1 MSEHKLHI
9 EKGGYISKDLMLAY
23 LNGNLSDAEIL
34 HVEQLIAG
42 DAFLADAIEGLRGV
56 DTIQIEQTLNTI
68 YKNVDHA
75 TGERKPFTISTAIR
89 KYAAAAMI
97 LVFFGVT
104 FLIMNRLNK
113 STQDADIALEPDI
126 ENKINSTEVND
137 GMGAGDTQIIENTT
151 PVTSNNNIDET
162 KTVQA
167 QQIPVKSI
175 SADNEGYKD
184 IALNKV
190 TTTETEEVVQ
200 APVATSQQED
210 VFSDKAEL
218 DDAKDEALTTLS
230 GASTGVLYSYT
241 TGPVVISEV
250 LTDTEAVKFES
261 KQDKK
266 SSGKVTP
273 STTADYDVAMTDSVS
288 VIVDKKPEY
297 PGGLDALNKYLANK
311 IDLSKVETFNGTL
324 YVSFSL
330 DASGNVYGAVITT
343 SINATVDAAVL
354 KAIQGMPKWK
364 PARKNN
370 KTVGV
375 QLNMPI
381 YFTKTP

>member
-23 LNGNLSDAEIL
+23 LNGNLSDAEKL

-42 DAFLADAIEGLRGV
+42 DAFLADAIEGLRGA

-75 TGERKPFTISTAIR
+75 TGENKPFTISTVIR

-151 PVTSNNNIDET
+151 PATSKNNADEIT
-162 KTVQA
+162 KVQA

-175 SADNEGYKD
+175 TIENEGYD
-184 IALNKV
+184 EIALNKV
-190 TTTETEEVVQ
+190 SVNEEVVQ
-200 APVATSQQED
+200 APTATSQQED
-210 VFSDKAEL
+210 LFTDKAEL
-218 DDAKDEALTTLS
+218 DDAKDEVVTTLS
-230 GASTGVLYSYT
+230 GASNGVSYSYT
-241 TGPVVISEV
+241 TGPVVIGEV

-273 STTADYDVAMTDSVS
+273 ATTADYDVAITDSVS

-297 PGGLDALNKYLANK
+297 PGGIDALNKYLAAK
-311 IDLSKVETFNGTL
+311 IDLSKIETFNGTL

>member
-23 LNGNLSDAEIL
+23 LNGNLSDAEKL

-42 DAFLADAIEGLRGV
+42 DAFLADAIEGLRGA

-75 TGERKPFTISTAIR
+75 TGESKPFTISTAIR

-113 STQDADIALEPDI
+113 STQYADTALEPDI

-200 APVATSQQED
+200 APVATSQQEE

-273 STTADYDVAMTDSVS
+273 STTADYDVAMTDSIS

>member
-23 LNGNLSDAEIL
+23 LNGNLSDAEKL

-42 DAFLADAIEGLRGV
+42 DAFLADAIEGLRGA

-68 YKNVDHA
+68 YKNVDTA
-75 TGERKPFTISTAIR
+75 TGERKPFTISAAIR

-151 PVTSNNNIDET
+151 PATSKNNADEIT
-162 KTVQA
+162 KVQA
-167 QQIPVKSI
+167 QQIQVKSI
-175 SADNEGYKD
+175 TIENEGYD
-184 IALNKV
+184 EIALNKV
-190 TTTETEEVVQ
+190 SVNEEVVQ
-200 APVATSQQED
+200 APTATSQQED
-210 VFSDKAEL
+210 LFSEKAEL
-218 DDAKDEALTTLS
+218 DDAKDEVVTTLS
-230 GASTGVLYSYT
+230 GASDGVSYSYT
-241 TGPVVISEV
+241 TGPVVIGEV

-273 STTADYDVAMTDSVS
+273 ATTADYDVAITDSVS

>member
-23 LNGNLSDAEIL
+23 LNGNLSDAEKL

-42 DAFLADAIEGLRGV
+42 DAFLADAIEGLRGA

-75 TGERKPFTISTAIR
+75 TGENKPFTISTVIR

-151 PVTSNNNIDET
+151 PATSKNNADEIT
-162 KTVQA
+162 KVQA
-167 QQIPVKSI
+167 QQIQVKSI
-175 SADNEGYKD
+175 TIENEGYD
-184 IALNKV
+184 ELALNKV
-190 TTTETEEVVQ
+190 SVNEEVVQ
-200 APVATSQQED
+200 APTAISQQED
-210 VFSDKAEL
+210 LFSDKAEL
-218 DDAKDEALTTLS
+218 DDAKDEVVTTLS
-230 GASTGVLYSYT
+230 GASDGVSYSYT
-241 TGPVVISEV
+241 TGPVVIGEV

-273 STTADYDVAMTDSVS
+273 ATTADYDVAITDSVS

-297 PGGLDALNKYLANK
+297 PGGIDALNKYLAAK
-311 IDLSKVETFNGTL
+311 IDLSKIETFNGTL

>member
-23 LNGNLSDAEIL
+23 LNGNLSDAEKL

-42 DAFLADAIEGLRGV
+42 DAFLADAIEGLRGA

-75 TGERKPFTISTAIR
+75 TGENKPFTISTVIR

-151 PVTSNNNIDET
+151 PATSKNNADEIT
-162 KTVQA
+162 KVQA
-167 QQIPVKSI
+167 QQIQVKSI
-175 SADNEGYKD
+175 TIENEGYD
-184 IALNKV
+184 EIALNKV
-190 TTTETEEVVQ
+190 SVNEEVVQ
-200 APVATSQQED
+200 APTATSQQED
-210 VFSDKAEL
+210 LFSDKAEL
-218 DDAKDEALTTLS
+218 DDAKDEVVTTLS
-230 GASTGVLYSYT
+230 GASDGVSYSYT
-241 TGPVVISEV
+241 TGPVVIGEV

-273 STTADYDVAMTDSVS
+273 ATTADYDVAITDSVS

-297 PGGLDALNKYLANK
+297 PGGLDALNKYLAAK
-311 IDLSKVETFNGTL
+311 IDLSKIETFNGTL

>member
-23 LNGNLSDAEIL
+23 LNGNLSDAEKL

-42 DAFLADAIEGLRGV
+42 DAFLADAIEGLRGA

-75 TGERKPFTISTAIR
+75 TGENKPFTISTVIR

-151 PVTSNNNIDET
+151 PATSKNNADEIT
-162 KTVQA
+162 KVQA

-175 SADNEGYKD
+175 TIENEGYD
-184 IALNKV
+184 ELALNKV
-190 TTTETEEVVQ
+190 SVNEEVVQ
-200 APVATSQQED
+200 APTATSQQED

-218 DDAKDEALTTLS
+218 DDAKDEVVTTLS
-230 GASTGVLYSYT
+230 GASDGVSYSYT
-241 TGPVVISEV
+241 TGPVVIGEV

-273 STTADYDVAMTDSVS
+273 ATTADYDVAITDSVS

-297 PGGLDALNKYLANK
+297 PGGIDALNKYLAAK
-311 IDLSKVETFNGTL
+311 IDLSKIETFNGTL

>member
-23 LNGNLSDAEIL
+23 LNGNLSDAEKL

-42 DAFLADAIEGLRGV
+42 DAFLADAIEGLRGA

-68 YKNVDHA
+68 YKNVDTA
-75 TGERKPFTISTAIR
+75 TGERKPFTISTVIR

-151 PVTSNNNIDET
+151 PATSKNNADEIT
-162 KTVQA
+162 KVQA
-167 QQIPVKSI
+167 QQIQVKSI
-175 SADNEGYKD
+175 TIENEGYD
-184 IALNKV
+184 EIALNKV
-190 TTTETEEVVQ
+190 SVNEEVVQ
-200 APVATSQQED
+200 APTATSQQED
-210 VFSDKAEL
+210 LFSEKAEL
-218 DDAKDEALTTLS
+218 DDAKDEVVTTLS
-230 GASTGVLYSYT
+230 GASDGVSYSYT
-241 TGPVVISEV
+241 TGPVVIGEV

-273 STTADYDVAMTDSVS
+273 ATTADYDVAITDSVS

-297 PGGLDALNKYLANK
+297 PGGLDALNKYLAAK
-311 IDLSKVETFNGTL
+311 IDLSKIETFNGTL

>member
-23 LNGNLSDAEIL
+23 LNGNLSDAEKL

-42 DAFLADAIEGLRGV
+42 DAFLADAIEGLRGA

-75 TGERKPFTISTAIR
+75 TGENKPFTISTVIR

-151 PVTSNNNIDET
+151 PATSKNNADEIT
-162 KTVQA
+162 KVQA
-167 QQIPVKSI
+167 QQIQVKSI
-175 SADNEGYKD
+175 TIENEGYD
-184 IALNKV
+184 EIALNKV
-190 TTTETEEVVQ
+190 SVNEEVVQ
-200 APVATSQQED
+200 APTAISQQED
-210 VFSDKAEL
+210 LFSDKAEL
-218 DDAKDEALTTLS
+218 DDAKDEVVTTLS
-230 GASTGVLYSYT
+230 GASDGVSYSYT
-241 TGPVVISEV
+241 TGPVVIGEV

-273 STTADYDVAMTDSVS
+273 ATTADYDVAITDSVS

-297 PGGLDALNKYLANK
+297 PGGIDALNKYLAAK
-311 IDLSKVETFNGTL
+311 IDLSKIETFNGTL

>member
-23 LNGNLSDAEIL
+23 LNGNLSDAEKL

-42 DAFLADAIEGLRGV
+42 DAFLADAIEGLRGA

-75 TGERKPFTISTAIR
+75 TGENKPFTISTVIR

-151 PVTSNNNIDET
+151 PATSKNNADEIT
-162 KTVQA
+162 KVQA

-175 SADNEGYKD
+175 TIENEGYD
-184 IALNKV
+184 EIALNKV
-190 TTTETEEVVQ
+190 SVNEEVVQ
-200 APVATSQQED
+200 APTATSQQED
-210 VFSDKAEL
+210 LFSDKAEL
-218 DDAKDEALTTLS
+218 DDAKDEVVTTLS
-230 GASTGVLYSYT
+230 GASDGVSYSYT
-241 TGPVVISEV
+241 TGPVVIGEV

-273 STTADYDVAMTDSVS
+273 ATTADYDVAITDSVS

-297 PGGLDALNKYLANK
+297 PGGLDALNKYLAAK
-311 IDLSKVETFNGTL
+311 IDLSKIETFNGTL

>member
-175 SADNEGYKD
+175 SDDNEGYKD

>member
-23 LNGNLSDAEIL
+23 LNGNLSDAEKL

-42 DAFLADAIEGLRGV
+42 DAFLADAIEGLRGA

-75 TGERKPFTISTAIR
+75 TGENKPFTISTVIR

-151 PVTSNNNIDET
+151 PATSKNNADEIT
-162 KTVQA
+162 KVQA

-175 SADNEGYKD
+175 TIENEGYD
-184 IALNKV
+184 EIALNKV
-190 TTTETEEVVQ
+190 SVNEEVVQ
-200 APVATSQQED
+200 APTATSQQED
-210 VFSDKAEL
+210 LFSDKAEL
-218 DDAKDEALTTLS
+218 DDAKDEVVTTLS
-230 GASTGVLYSYT
+230 GASDGVSYSYT
-241 TGPVVISEV
+241 TGPVVIGEV

-273 STTADYDVAMTDSVS
+273 ATTADYDVAITDSVS

-297 PGGLDALNKYLANK
+297 PGGIDALNKYLAAK
-311 IDLSKVETFNGTL
+311 IDLSKIETFNGTL

>member
-23 LNGNLSDAEIL
+23 LNGNLSDAEKL

-42 DAFLADAIEGLRGV
+42 DAFLADAIEGLRGA

-68 YKNVDHA
+68 YKNVDTA
-75 TGERKPFTISTAIR
+75 TGERKPFTISTVIR

-151 PVTSNNNIDET
+151 PATSKNNADEIT
-162 KTVQA
+162 KVQA

-175 SADNEGYKD
+175 TIENEGYD
-184 IALNKV
+184 EIALNKV
-190 TTTETEEVVQ
+190 SVNEEVVQ
-200 APVATSQQED
+200 APTATSQQED

-218 DDAKDEALTTLS
+218 DDAKDEVVTTLS
-230 GASTGVLYSYT
+230 GASDGVSYSYT
-241 TGPVVISEV
+241 TGPVVIGEV

-273 STTADYDVAMTDSVS
+273 ATTADYDVAITDSVS

-297 PGGLDALNKYLANK
+297 PGGLDALNKYLAAK
-311 IDLSKVETFNGTL
+311 IDLSKIETFNGTL

>member
-23 LNGNLSDAEIL
+23 LNGNLSDAEKL

-42 DAFLADAIEGLRGV
+42 DAFLADAIEGLRGA

-68 YKNVDHA
+68 YKNVDTA
-75 TGERKPFTISTAIR
+75 TGERKPFTISTVIR

-151 PVTSNNNIDET
+151 PATSKNNADEIT
-162 KTVQA
+162 KVQA

-175 SADNEGYKD
+175 TIENEGYD
-184 IALNKV
+184 EIALNKV
-190 TTTETEEVVQ
+190 SVNEEVVQ
-200 APVATSQQED
+200 APTATSQQED
-210 VFSDKAEL
+210 LFSDKAEL
-218 DDAKDEALTTLS
+218 DDAKDEVVTTLS
-230 GASTGVLYSYT
+230 GASDGVSYSYT
-241 TGPVVISEV
+241 TGPVVIGEV

-273 STTADYDVAMTDSVS
+273 ATTADYDVAITDSVS

-297 PGGLDALNKYLANK
+297 PGGIDALNKYLAAK
-311 IDLSKVETFNGTL
+311 IDLSKIETFNGTL

>member
-23 LNGNLSDAEIL
+23 LNGNLSDAEKL

-42 DAFLADAIEGLRGV
+42 DAFLADAIEGLRGA

-68 YKNVDHA
+68 YKNVDKA
-75 TGERKPFTISTAIR
+75 TGESKPFTISTAIR

-113 STQDADIALEPDI
+113 STQYADTALEPDI

-273 STTADYDVAMTDSVS
+273 STTADYDVAMTDSIS

>member
-23 LNGNLSDAEIL
+23 LNGNLSDAEKL

-42 DAFLADAIEGLRGV
+42 DAFLADAIEGLRGA

-68 YKNVDHA
+68 YKNVDTA
-75 TGERKPFTISTAIR
+75 TGERKPFTISTVIR

-151 PVTSNNNIDET
+151 PATSKNNADEIT
-162 KTVQA
+162 KVQA
-167 QQIPVKSI
+167 QQIQVKSI
-175 SADNEGYKD
+175 TIENEGYD
-184 IALNKV
+184 EIALNKV
-190 TTTETEEVVQ
+190 SVNEEVVQ
-200 APVATSQQED
+200 APTATSQQED
-210 VFSDKAEL
+210 LFSEKAEL
-218 DDAKDEALTTLS
+218 DDAKDEVVTTLS
-230 GASTGVLYSYT
+230 GASDGVSYSYT
-241 TGPVVISEV
+241 TGPVVIGEV

-273 STTADYDVAMTDSVS
+273 ATTADYDVAITDSVS

>member
-23 LNGNLSDAEIL
+23 LNGNLSDAEKL

-42 DAFLADAIEGLRGV
+42 DAFLADAIEGLRGA

-75 TGERKPFTISTAIR
+75 TGENKPFTISTVIR

-151 PVTSNNNIDET
+151 PATSKNNADEIT
-162 KTVQA
+162 KVQA

-175 SADNEGYKD
+175 TIENEGYD
-184 IALNKV
+184 ELALNKV
-190 TTTETEEVVQ
+190 SVNEEVVQ
-200 APVATSQQED
+200 APTAISQQED
-210 VFSDKAEL
+210 LFSDKAEL
-218 DDAKDEALTTLS
+218 DDAKDEVVTTLS
-230 GASTGVLYSYT
+230 GASDGVSYSYT
-241 TGPVVISEV
+241 TGPVVIGEV

-273 STTADYDVAMTDSVS
+273 ATTADYDVAITDSVS

-297 PGGLDALNKYLANK
+297 PGGIDALNKYLAAK
-311 IDLSKVETFNGTL
+311 IDLSKIETFNGTL

>member
-23 LNGNLSDAEIL
+23 LNGNLSDAEKL

-42 DAFLADAIEGLRGV
+42 DAFLADAIEGLRGA

-68 YKNVDHA
+68 YKNVDTA
-75 TGERKPFTISTAIR
+75 TGERKPFTISTVIR

-151 PVTSNNNIDET
+151 PATSKNNADEIT
-162 KTVQA
+162 KVQA

-175 SADNEGYKD
+175 TIENEGYD
-184 IALNKV
+184 EIALNKV
-190 TTTETEEVVQ
+190 SVNEEVVQ
-200 APVATSQQED
+200 APTATSQQED
-210 VFSDKAEL
+210 LFSDKAEL
-218 DDAKDEALTTLS
+218 DDAKDEVVTTLS
-230 GASTGVLYSYT
+230 GASDGVSYSYT
-241 TGPVVISEV
+241 TGPVVIGEV

-273 STTADYDVAMTDSVS
+273 ATTADYDVAITDSVS

-297 PGGLDALNKYLANK
+297 PGGLDALNKYLAAK
-311 IDLSKVETFNGTL
+311 IDLSKIETFNGTL

>member
-1 MSEHKLHI
+1 
-9 EKGGYISKDLMLAY
+9 
-23 LNGNLSDAEIL
+23 
-34 HVEQLIAG
+34 
-42 DAFLADAIEGLRGV
+42 
-56 DTIQIEQTLNTI
+56 
-68 YKNVDHA
+68 
-75 TGERKPFTISTAIR
+75 
-89 KYAAAAMI
+89 
-97 LVFFGVT
+97 
-104 FLIMNRLNK
+104 
-113 STQDADIALEPDI
+113 
-126 ENKINSTEVND
+126 
-137 GMGAGDTQIIENTT
+137 
-151 PVTSNNNIDET
+151 
-162 KTVQA
+162 
-167 QQIPVKSI
+167 
-175 SADNEGYKD
+175 
-184 IALNKV
+184 
-190 TTTETEEVVQ
+190 VV
-200 APVATSQQED
+200 
-210 VFSDKAEL
+210 
-218 DDAKDEALTTLS
+218 TTLS
-230 GASTGVLYSYT
+230 GASDGVSYSYT
-241 TGPVVISEV
+241 TGPVVIGEV

-273 STTADYDVAMTDSVS
+273 ATTADYDVAITDSVS

>member
-23 LNGNLSDAEIL
+23 LNGNLSDAEKL

-42 DAFLADAIEGLRGV
+42 DAFLADAIEGLRGA

-75 TGERKPFTISTAIR
+75 TGENKPFTISTVIR

-151 PVTSNNNIDET
+151 PATSKNNADEIT
-162 KTVQA
+162 KVQA

-175 SADNEGYKD
+175 TIENEGYD
-184 IALNKV
+184 EIALNKV
-190 TTTETEEVVQ
+190 SVNEEVVQ
-200 APVATSQQED
+200 APTATSQQED
-210 VFSDKAEL
+210 LFSDKAEL
-218 DDAKDEALTTLS
+218 DDAKDEVVTTLS
-230 GASTGVLYSYT
+230 GASDGVSYSYT
-241 TGPVVISEV
+241 TGPVVIGEV

-273 STTADYDVAMTDSVS
+273 ATTADYDVAITDSVS

-297 PGGLDALNKYLANK
+297 PGKLNTLNKYLAAK
-311 IDLSKVETFNGTL
+311 IDLSKIETFNGTL

>member
-23 LNGNLSDAEIL
+23 LNGNLSDAEKL

-42 DAFLADAIEGLRGV
+42 DAFLADAIEGLRGA

-68 YKNVDHA
+68 YKNVDTA
-75 TGERKPFTISTAIR
+75 TGERKPFTISAAIR

-151 PVTSNNNIDET
+151 PATSKNNADEIT
-162 KTVQA
+162 KVQA
-167 QQIPVKSI
+167 QQIQVKSI
-175 SADNEGYKD
+175 TIENEGYD
-184 IALNKV
+184 EIALNKV
-190 TTTETEEVVQ
+190 SVNEEVVQ
-200 APVATSQQED
+200 APTATSQQED
-210 VFSDKAEL
+210 LFSEKAEL
-218 DDAKDEALTTLS
+218 DDAKDEVVTTLS
-230 GASTGVLYSYT
+230 GASDGVSYSYT
-241 TGPVVISEV
+241 TGPVVIGEV

-273 STTADYDVAMTDSVS
+273 ATTADYDVAITDSVS

-297 PGGLDALNKYLANK
+297 PGGLDALNKYLAAK
-311 IDLSKVETFNGTL
+311 IDLSKIETFNGTL

>member
-23 LNGNLSDAEIL
+23 LNGNLSDAEKL
-34 HVEQLIAG
+34 HVEQLIAN
-42 DAFLADAIEGLRGV
+42 DAFLADAIEGLRGADAV
-56 DTIQIEQTLNTI
+56 QIEQTLNTI
-68 YKNVDHA
+68 YKNVDIA
-75 TGERKPFTISTAIR
+75 TGERKPFTITAALR

-113 STQDADIALEPDI
+113 STQYADTALEPDI
-126 ENKINSTEVND
+126 ENKINKTEVND
-137 GMGAGDTQIIENTT
+137 GMGAGDTQIIENTI
-151 PVTSNNNIDET
+151 PVTSNNNADGIT
-162 KTVQA
+162 KVQA

-175 SADNEGYKD
+175 AVEKEKYDEL
-184 IALNKV
+184 ALNKISV
-190 TTTETEEVVQ
+190 TEEVVQ

-218 DDAKDEALTTLS
+218 DDAKDEVVTTLS
-230 GASTGVLYSYT
+230 GASDGVSYSYT
-241 TGPVVISEV
+241 TGPVVVGEV
-250 LTDTEAVKFES
+250 LTDVETVTYETKR
-261 KQDKK
+261 DKK

-273 STTADYDVAMTDSVS
+273 STTADYDVAVTDSVS

-297 PGGLDALNKYLANK
+297 PGGLEALNKYLADK
-311 IDLSKVETFNGTL
+311 IDVSKIETFNGTL

-330 DASGNVYGAVITT
+330 DASGNVYSPVIT
-343 SINATVDAAVL
+343 SGINATVDAAVL

-381 YFTKTP
+381 FFTKTP

>member
-23 LNGNLSDAEIL
+23 LNGNLSDAEKL

-42 DAFLADAIEGLRGV
+42 DAFLADAIEGLRGA

-68 YKNVDHA
+68 YKNVDTA
-75 TGERKPFTISTAIR
+75 TGERKPFTISAAIR

-151 PVTSNNNIDET
+151 PATSKNNADEIT
-162 KTVQA
+162 KVQA

-175 SADNEGYKD
+175 TIENEGYD
-184 IALNKV
+184 EIALNKV
-190 TTTETEEVVQ
+190 SVNEEVVQ
-200 APVATSQQED
+200 APTATSQQED
-210 VFSDKAEL
+210 LFSDKAEL
-218 DDAKDEALTTLS
+218 DDAKDEVVTTLS
-230 GASTGVLYSYT
+230 GASNGVSYSYT
-241 TGPVVISEV
+241 TGPVVIGEV

-273 STTADYDVAMTDSVS
+273 ATTADYDVAITDSVS

-297 PGGLDALNKYLANK
+297 PGGIDALNKYLAAK
-311 IDLSKVETFNGTL
+311 IDLSKIETFNGTL

>member
-23 LNGNLSDAEIL
+23 LNGNLSDAEKL
-34 HVEQLIAG
+34 HVEQLIDG
-42 DAFLADAIEGLRGV
+42 DAFLADAIEGLRGA

-68 YKNVDHA
+68 YKNVDKA
-75 TGERKPFTISTAIR
+75 TGESKPFTISTAIR

-126 ENKINSTEVND
+126 ENKINSNEVND

-273 STTADYDVAMTDSVS
+273 STTADYDVAITDSVS

>member
-23 LNGNLSDAEIL
+23 LNGNLSDAEKL

-42 DAFLADAIEGLRGV
+42 DAFLADAIEGLRGA

-75 TGERKPFTISTAIR
+75 TGENKPFTISTVIR

-151 PVTSNNNIDET
+151 PATSKNNADEIT
-162 KTVQA
+162 KVQA
-167 QQIPVKSI
+167 QQIQVKSI
-175 SADNEGYKD
+175 TIENEGYD
-184 IALNKV
+184 EIALNKV
-190 TTTETEEVVQ
+190 SVNEEVVQ
-200 APVATSQQED
+200 APTATSQQED
-210 VFSDKAEL
+210 LFSDKAEL
-218 DDAKDEALTTLS
+218 DDAKDEVVTTLS
-230 GASTGVLYSYT
+230 GASDGVSYSYT
-241 TGPVVISEV
+241 TGPVVIGEV

-273 STTADYDVAMTDSVS
+273 ATTADYDVAITDSVS

>member
-23 LNGNLSDAEIL
+23 LNGNLSDAEKL

-42 DAFLADAIEGLRGV
+42 DAFLADAIEGLRGA

-75 TGERKPFTISTAIR
+75 TGENKPFTISTVIR

-151 PVTSNNNIDET
+151 PATSKNNADEIT
-162 KTVQA
+162 KVQA
-167 QQIPVKSI
+167 QQIQVKSI
-175 SADNEGYKD
+175 TIENEGYD
-184 IALNKV
+184 EIALNKV
-190 TTTETEEVVQ
+190 SVNEEVVQ
-200 APVATSQQED
+200 APTATSQQED
-210 VFSDKAEL
+210 LFSDKAEL
-218 DDAKDEALTTLS
+218 DDAKDEVVTTLS
-230 GASTGVLYSYT
+230 GASDGVSYSYT
-241 TGPVVISEV
+241 TGPVVIGEV

-273 STTADYDVAMTDSVS
+273 ATTADYDVAITDSVS

-297 PGGLDALNKYLANK
+297 PGGIDALNKYLAAK
-311 IDLSKVETFNGTL
+311 IDLSKIETFNGTL